1 MMGQDVVCQVTVKAT
16 SPTAALPALRG
27 APLELVR
34 SHLHLS
40 DSAETH
46 VYISTHAYMW
56 LNCFLCI
63 HVRHCVWKGIHKA
76 DSHRQIPPLCRMPWH
91 YKQASWIRQGSVIVS
106 RGKRDVRLVQWVFN
120 WLIVS
125 LWLSMIIKTPPPP
138 PPPPSSVTLVAL
150 QKTVAELLLLV
161 LQLKRSGWPE
171 NWELLFWKLKNLV
184 SSLCDFKLCA
194 LGNVLSKRRM
204 QETLTLIFN

>member
-125 LWLSMIIKTPPPP
+125 LWLSMIIKTPPPILSHTGGIAKD
-138 PPPPSSVTLVAL
+138 SSCY
-150 QKTVAELLLLV
+150 V

-171 NWELLFWKLKNLV
+171 NWELLFWKLTNLV

>member
-125 LWLSMIIKTPPPP
+125 LWLSMIIKTPPP
-138 PPPPSSVTLVAL
+138 SSVTLVAL
-150 QKTVAELLLLV
+150 QKTVAVMSFNWKDLV
-161 LQLKRSGWPE
+161 GQRTESFCSESWKIWCPACAILSFAPWEMCYLSGACKKPWH
-171 NWELLFWKLKNLV
+171 
-184 SSLCDFKLCA
+184 
-194 LGNVLSKRRM
+194 
-204 QETLTLIFN
+204 